1 MRRRHLYKYFSERK
15 WAEAFLR
22 GELLF
27 RSLAYFRDYE
37 DNNVRED
44 QHEGRA
50 IFRPDAGL
58 LVNNVTQGTTSI
70 LPGHA
75 FESAVKQDEVFVFCL
90 SRSHRQEHRERF
102 KAVACVE
109 IQKIGMFCDRVEAAL
124 PTSAKFPGPPGRRR
138 IGRQVEYYHET
149 EGGSPRWA
157 LPDVIA
163 TSKFQTYS
171 WQDEFRLV
179 FSLTDALEFE
189 KVSLTISANTSKPPS
204 NHAEHHS
211 YPVNVG
217 CLHDICAEV

>member
-1 MRRRHLYKYFSERK
+1 MYKYFSERK

-90 SRSHRQEHRERF
+90 ADHTGRNIVKDSRR
-102 KAVACVE
+102 
-109 IQKIGMFCDRVEAAL
+109 L
-124 PTSAKFPGPPGRRR
+124 PA
-138 IGRQVEYYHET
+138 
-149 EGGSPRWA
+149 
-157 LPDVIA
+157 
-163 TSKFQTYS
+163 
-171 WQDEFRLV
+171 
-179 FSLTDALEFE
+179 
-189 KVSLTISANTSKPPS
+189 
-204 NHAEHHS
+204 
-211 YPVNVG
+211 
-217 CLHDICAEV
+217 